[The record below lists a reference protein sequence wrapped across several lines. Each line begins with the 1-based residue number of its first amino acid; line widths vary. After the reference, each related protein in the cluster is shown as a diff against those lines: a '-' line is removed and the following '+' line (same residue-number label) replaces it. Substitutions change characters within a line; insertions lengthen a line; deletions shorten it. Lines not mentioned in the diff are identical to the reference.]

1 MRGENQSK
9 GTRCV
14 FNGKELSWA
23 GRAGGAAGQGLCKW
37 PHVETKCL
45 SLLGAPFLEAQ
56 GPLWPLWCFPEPC
69 PGFLPLLHGAL
80 ALLYPPLCLYL
91 QAFESGTVS
100 TCHLYLHS
108 SFGLLV
114 SAHMMF
120 LSVLSQPTPTCSHP
134 HSEPLSISPEE
145 HYYIFPFCPLLYL
158 SSLFLWAP

>member
-14 FNGKELSWA
+14 FNGKELSHIRGGVA
-23 GRAGGAAGQGLCKW
+23 GEGLCKW

-45 SLLGAPFLEAQ
+45 SLLGAPFR
-56 GPLWPLWCFPEPC
+56 GTGTPLASLVFPRALPQLPSSPPWCF
-69 PGFLPLLHGAL
+69 GSAL
-80 ALLYPPLCLYL
+80 SSPVPS
-91 QAFESGTVS
+91 FESGTVS

-114 SAHMMF
+114 SAHIDV

-158 SSLFLWAP
+158 SSVFLWAP